1 MLRESAAMPA
11 KPFVFPAMQV
21 SYPSLTAK
29 ESALFA
35 AIAEGMDEPGCGW
48 LHELAEPSR
57 SMSAILGSLVK
68 KGLVDSD
75 RDDNGAPS
83 ACYWVSLTEAGQ
95 TLAAPAAPAAPSPIL
110 PGETVSFAPL
120 APLSPAPSLPVWQA
134 QTQQQPQQAP
144 AVASFRVKLP
154 APLSQFAKAWKL
166 SPKSLLSVNPK
177 TEKSLKAGDPQT
189 YILHLAPA
197 STSGRNLCPGAGN
210 CKAICLHFAGNPV
223 YMAGKGAARIRR
235 SQAFAA
241 DPQAFL
247 QLLALAIIDKR
258 SPQAPSERM
267 AVRLNGTS
275 DIRWEAIPFLVTFEL
290 SQYIARKYSYCA
302 EPKLYSS
309 ILEFFMHNFPT
320 SIQFYD
326 YSKVHHNW
334 DECSRL
340 NYHLTISYDGV
351 DNAANLKLCRI
362 ALLRGLNV
370 AAAFNLK
377 RGQSLPEDVS
387 ATVFNLPESATF
399 TGGVLPVVDGD
410 LSDYRPGDPQGL
422 GLIIGLRFKLPHGAP
437 WSDTEKAAF
446 CIA

>member
-1 MLRESAAMPA
+1 
-11 KPFVFPAMQV
+11 MQTA
-21 SYPSLTAK
+21 YASLTAK

-35 AIAEGMDEPGCGW
+35 AIVEGMDEPGCGW

-57 SMSAILGSLVK
+57 SMSAILGSLVR
-68 KGLVDSD
+68 KGLVDSN

-83 ACYWVSLTEAGQ
+83 ACYWVSLTDAGQ
-95 TLAAPAAPAAPSPIL
+95 TLATPAAPSTILPGEPAAPATP
-110 PGETVSFAPL
+110 

-134 QTQQQPQQAP
+134 QPQQQPQQGT
-144 AVASFRVKLP
+144 AVASRRVKLP
-154 APLSQFAKAWKL
+154 ASVAQFAKDWNFN
-166 SPKSLLSVNPK
+166 PRTLLSINPK

-189 YILHLAPA
+189 YILHLSPA
-197 STSGRNLCPGAGN
+197 STSGRNLCPGSGN
-210 CKAICLHFAGNPV
+210 CAKICLHFAGNPV
-223 YMAGKGAARIRR
+223 YMKGKGAARIRR
-235 SQAFAA
+235 SQAFVA

-275 DIRWEAIPFLVTFEL
+275 DIRWESIPFLVTFEL

-326 YSKVHHNW
+326 YSKVYHNW
-334 DECSRL
+334 EECERL
-340 NYHLTISYDGV
+340 NYHLTVSYDGA
-351 DNAANLKLCRI
+351 DNAANLRLCRT

-387 ATVFNLPESATF
+387 AAVFNLPESATF
-399 TGGVLPVVDGD
+399 TGCVLPVIDGD
-410 LSDYRPGDPQGL
+410 LSDYRPGDPQKM
-422 GLIIGLRFKLPHGAP
+422 GLIVGLRFKLPHGAP
-437 WSDTEKAAF
+437 WSDAEKAAF
-446 CIA
+446 CIS

>member
-1 MLRESAAMPA
+1 MT
-11 KPFVFPAMQV
+11 V
-21 SYPSLTAK
+21 SYASLTAK
-29 ESALFA
+29 ESALFS

-48 LHELAEPSR
+48 LHELVEPSR
-57 SMSAILGSLVK
+57 SAGAVLGSLIK
-68 KGLVDSD
+68 KGLVDSN

-83 ACYWVSLTEAGQ
+83 ACYWVSLTDAGQ
-95 TLAAPAAPAAPSPIL
+95 ALAAPAAPAAPSPIL
-110 PGETVSFAPL
+110 PGEIVAPAPL

-134 QTQQQPQQAP
+134 QSQQQPQQGA
-144 AVASFRVKLP
+144 AIASRRVKLP
-154 APLSQFAKAWKL
+154 ADLSQFAKEWKL

-189 YILHLAPA
+189 YILHLSPA

-210 CKAICLHFAGNPV
+210 CAKICLHFAGNPI
-223 YMAGKGAARIRR
+223 YMQGKGAARVRR
-235 SQAFAA
+235 SQAFSAN
-241 DPQAFL
+241 PQAFL
-247 QLLALAIIDKR
+247 EVLALAIIDKR
-258 SPQAPSERM
+258 SPQAPSDKM

-275 DIRWEAIPFLVTFEL
+275 DIKWEEIPFLVTFEL

-326 YSKVHHNW
+326 YTKVHHNW

-340 NYHLTISYDGV
+340 NYHLTVSYDGA

-362 ALLRGLNV
+362 ALSRGLNV

-377 RGQSLPEDVS
+377 RGQSLPVYVNMSEFYGLNI
-387 ATVFNLPESATF
+387 AT
-399 TGGVLPVVDGD
+399 TGRVLYVQDGD
-410 LSDYRPGDPQGL
+410 LSDYRPGDQL
-422 GLIIGLRFKLPHGAP
+422 GASIVGLRFKLPHGAP
-437 WSDTEKAAF
+437 WSETEKAAF